1 MQTGSAAVHP
11 FFVSCSY
18 TGPAGPAIIQPLM
31 RRIRIIL
38 YLFGALMAITLLV
51 IFCCDRAVTN
61 AAKGKLYSN
70 ITDIPY
76 NKTGLL
82 PGTSKY
88 LAAGLLN
95 PYYTYRLEAAI
106 RLLKAG
112 KITYIIISGDNSSIY
127 YNEPALMRADLLKA
141 GIDSSCIYSDY
152 AGFRTFDS
160 MVRLKAIFGQD
171 SVTVISQPFQNE
183 RAIYI
188 ASREGISA
196 IGFNAKD
203 VDARSGLKVQTRE
216 KLARVKL
223 FLDYLFGTKPKFLGE
238 KVNIP

>member
-1 MQTGSAAVHP
+1 MHP
-11 FFVSCSY
+11 FFVPCSY
-18 TGPAGPAIIQPLM
+18 AGTTRSGNYSIPM

-38 YLFGALMAITLLV
+38 YSLFVLAVITLLV
-51 IFCCDRAVTN
+51 IFCCDRAVTH
-61 AAKGKLYSN
+61 AAKGKLYSH
-70 ITDIPY
+70 IAAIPY

-88 LAAGLLN
+88 LAAGVLN

-127 YNEPALMRADLLKA
+127 YNEPALMRGDLLKA
-141 GIDSSCIYSDY
+141 GIDSSCIYADY

-188 ASREGISA
+188 ASREGITA

-203 VDARSGLKVQTRE
+203 VDTRAGLKVQTRE

-223 FLDYLFGTKPKFLGE
+223 FLDYLFGAKPKFLGE

>member
-1 MQTGSAAVHP
+1 
-11 FFVSCSY
+11 
-18 TGPAGPAIIQPLM
+18 M
-31 RRIRIIL
+31 RKVKIIL
-38 YLFGALMAITLLV
+38 YAFLVLLIMV
-51 IFCCDRAVTN
+51 LLLIFFCDRAITN
-61 AAKGKLYSN
+61 AAKGKLYSG
-70 ITDIPY
+70 IEDIPY

-88 LAAGLLN
+88 LAGGLSN
-95 PYYTYRLEAAI
+95 PYYTYRMEAAV

-188 ASREGISA
+188 ASREGIAA
-196 IGFNAKD
+196 IGFNARD
-203 VDARSGLKVQTRE
+203 VDARGGFKVQLRE
-216 KLARVKL
+216 KLARVKV
-223 FLDYLFGTKPKFLGE
+223 FIDYLLGAEPKFLGE